1 MKTKEKIYNQY
12 FLNIRDIQ
20 ILFELSRPKARQV
33 FEYADELDHEKYKEY
48 RVENK
53 KVSIDSICKVLK
65 VSDKDIK
72 KRIVGL
78 ERF

>member
-33 FEYADELDHEKYKEY
+33 FEYADELDQEKYKEY

-72 KRIVGL
+72 KRIVL
-78 ERF
+78 VQRF

>member
-1 MKTKEKIYNQY
+1 MNSKESIYKKY
-12 FLNIRDIQ
+12 FLTIKDIQ
-20 ILFELSRPKARQV
+20 ILFELSRNKAKQV
-33 FEYADELDHEKYKEY
+33 FEYADELDQEKYKEY
-48 RVENK
+48 RIETK

>member
-1 MKTKEKIYNQY
+1 MKTKESIYKQY
-12 FLNIRDIQ
+12 FLNIQDIQ
-20 ILFELSRPKARQV
+20 ILFELSRPKAKQV
-33 FEYADELDHEKYKEY
+33 FDYADELDQEKYQEY
-48 RVENK
+48 RIEPR